1 MSKQHG
7 GKRSGA
13 GRPPKHEQPMK
24 QYTIRLPEHWREEL
38 IAEFGSLQKAVETLV
53 QNHRGA

>member
-1 MSKQHG
+1 MKNKHG
-7 GKRSGA
+7 GRRSGA
-13 GRPPKHEQPMK
+13 GRPPKHKTPMK
-24 QYTIRLPEHWREEL
+24 QCTIRLPEHWREAL

>member
-1 MSKQHG
+1 MNNQHG

-13 GRPPKHEQPMK
+13 GRPPKHGTPMK
-24 QYTIRLPEHWREEL
+24 QCTIRLPEHWRDEL
-38 IAEFGSLQKAVETLV
+38 IAEFGSLQKAIEALV